1 MVCADLVSSKV
12 PLDRSCFL
20 NHHLADSVLVI
31 LDRNIDL
38 IPMLSHSWT
47 YQALVHDVLEMKL
60 NRVSVNVS
68 PFAWLEKY
76 HAYLPRMQT
85 ALENGK
91 MQKKSYDF
99 DTKDF
104 FWAKHAGQ
112 PFPTVA
118 EAIDDELARR
128 VGIFRL
134 TQQLEGL
141 IIPHLQI

>member
-1 MVCADLVSSKV
+1 
-12 PLDRSCFL
+12 
-20 NHHLADSVLVI
+20 
-31 LDRNIDL
+31 
-38 IPMLSHSWT
+38 MLSHSWT

-60 NRVSVNVS
+60 NRVSVDVS
-68 PFAWLEKY
+68 PPFVFTCELCLHCPAT
-76 HAYLPRMQT
+76 QT

-118 EAIDDELARR
+118 EAIDDELAR
-128 VGIFRL
+128 
-134 TQQLEGL
+134 
-141 IIPHLQI
+141 